1 MDLHI
6 PEHFVIHHFHH
17 YDQHNSLV
25 TVLTHLGDRLMSAL
39 EDFTQAVK
47 DFTSEQA
54 TDLAAL
60 NASLTDE
67 LRRVAAA
74 LTAANTANDP
84 AIAQA
89 TASLQAAT
97 SAAHS
102 GLQAA
107 VDSLNSELPE
117 PPAEP
122 VP

>member
-1 MDLHI
+1 MDLKGA
-6 PEHFVIHHFHH
+6 
-17 YDQHNSLV
+17 LV
-25 TVLTHLGDRLMSAL
+25 SAL

-60 NASLTDE
+60 NTSLTDE

-74 LTAANTANDP
+74 ITAANTANDP

-89 TASLQAAT
+89 AASLQAAT
-97 SAAHS
+97 STAHA

-107 VDSLNSELPE
+107 VDALNNELPD
-117 PPAEP
+117 PPVEP